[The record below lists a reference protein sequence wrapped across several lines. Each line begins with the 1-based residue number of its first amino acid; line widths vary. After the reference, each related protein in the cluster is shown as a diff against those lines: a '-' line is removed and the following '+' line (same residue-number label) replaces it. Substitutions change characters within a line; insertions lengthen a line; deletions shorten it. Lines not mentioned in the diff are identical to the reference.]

1 MSLVGHFRRSRSGG
15 WEGDIRTLTLDVR
28 LRLKPNDNQTSPKAP
43 AFRAMV
49 GWSHVGDAWE
59 TQTRSRP
66 SRPMVR
72 VHLDDPL
79 FSTPISMVLLP
90 DEGGDTAV
98 MVWQRTQPRQRVAG
112 ESGSFEPGVRDEDL
126 ALPDVAAFET
136 TGDFENSPTEALAAG
151 GHATGGEGSDLSNTS
166 NPKLWSKNDGRA

>member
-15 WEGDIRTLTLDVR
+15 WEGDVRTLTLDVR
-28 LRLKPNDNQTSPKAP
+28 LRLKPNDDRTSPNAP

-79 FSTPISMVLLP
+79 LPMPISMVLLP
-90 DEGGDTAV
+90 DEDGETAV
-98 MVWQRTQPRQRVAG
+98 MVWQRPQPRRRQA
-112 ESGSFEPGVRDEDL
+112 EQNGSFEHGVRNEDL
-126 ALPDVAAFET
+126 ARSDAADVETTAAFEKFSIE
-136 TGDFENSPTEALAAG
+136 DRSRFR
-151 GHATGGEGSDLSNTS
+151 GEGD
-166 NPKLWSKNDGRA
+166 PDVP